1 MANENVD
8 ENKYQILSAGRV
20 KPLLESISYPSA
32 SDHENHTRNM
42 YLNTR
47 GAKIHK
53 FSNRVP
59 YCVTSETQ

>member
-1 MANENVD
+1 MQEGLNQYS
-8 ENKYQILSAGRV
+8 NKVS
-20 KPLLESISYPSA
+20 SYLSA